1 MAKYIFAPPLHL
13 PPHPALRT
21 PWRGRRR
28 AEGSTFHP
36 LNTSQL
42 QTDDFCPFFQK
53 NARIFKVEIYR
64 SRSSVHCPGARVRL
78 RGERGKAVAV
88 VPSGTVTVIL
98 PLAHSTV
105 MSP

>member
-1 MAKYIFAPPLHL
+1 MAKYIFVPTLHHPP
-13 PPHPALRT
+13 PPALRT

-28 AEGSTFHP
+28 AEGSPFHS
-36 LNTSQL
+36 LNISQL
-42 QTDDFCPFFQK
+42 QTGDFCLFFQK

-78 RGERGKAVAV
+78 RGEWGKAVAV

-98 PLAHSTV
+98 PLEHSTV